1 MIAPRHAGSLA
12 RKDVMSAFSNSD
24 RPSPARNAA
33 RAITNALLS
42 MIGLR
47 RVSMREVRAE
57 AFFLGNR
64 HQGEVLEG
72 ARRELQAPDLGSRP
86 HRPAA
91 RRHPCGASPRH
102 RRGPPMTDEEAQSM
116 RRENDYLKRR
126 NAQLQDDVTSLGGQV
141 LRMQQEME
149 RLSGRRTARASDP
162 LSGGQS

>member
-72 ARRELQAPDLGSRP
+72 ARRELQAPDLDPDRIALLRAVIRAAPRLAIDGVRP
-86 HRPAA
+86 
-91 RRHPCGASPRH
+91 
-102 RRGPPMTDEEAQSM
+102 
-116 RRENDYLKRR
+116 
-126 NAQLQDDVTSLGGQV
+126 
-141 LRMQQEME
+141 
-149 RLSGRRTARASDP
+149 
-162 LSGGQS
+162 